1 MDRLRTMDASVSG
14 GCRLRQP
21 ERIRRRTE
29 FQRVYEHGSRV
40 SGRMMTLV
48 IAPNGLAVARIGI
61 AASRKLGDA
70 VHRNRAKRLVREV
83 FRRSPRVPGYD
94 IVVIPRPELLETEF
108 ATLESE
114 YRAALRRCLRRQP

>member
-1 MDRLRTMDASVSG
+1 MDRVRTMDAAPASG
-14 GCRLRQP
+14 FRLRQP

-29 FQRVYEHGSRV
+29 FQRVYDHGSRV
-40 SGRMMTLV
+40 SGRLMTLV
-48 IAPNGLAVARIGI
+48 IAPNSLVVARVGI

-70 VHRNRAKRLVREV
+70 VHRNRAKRLVREL

-94 IVVIPRPELLETEF
+94 VVVIPRPELLETEF

-114 YRAALRRCLRRQP
+114 YRAALRRCLRKQP